1 MTHYQ
6 SAIAGESS
14 TSGER
19 SSTTSS
25 RNNESWIRS
34 ARRWFTRTIGS
45 TKGESAPLINPNKG
59 VLELPR
65 LTTRKILVSV
75 STIVLAIFALG
86 ALLVYMLFHR
96 QQQGKNHHHANGW
109 VCVLTFVTMNP

>member
-1 MTHYQ
+1 MAHYQ
-6 SAIAGESS
+6 SATAGESS
-14 TSGER
+14 A
-19 SSTTSS
+19 TTPS
-25 RNNESWIRS
+25 RDNGSWIRS
-34 ARRWFTRTIGS
+34 AHRWFTRTIGS
-45 TKGESAPLINPNKG
+45 TKGESAPLINSNKG

-96 QQQGKNHHHANGW
+96 QQQG
-109 VCVLTFVTMNP
+109 T

>member
-1 MTHYQ
+1 MAHYQ

-14 TSGER
+14 TSGGT
-19 SSTTSS
+19 SSTARPS
-25 RNNESWIRS
+25 RYNGSWIRS
-34 ARRWFTRTIGS
+34 AHRWFTKTIGS

-75 STIVLAIFALG
+75 SSIVLAIFALG

-96 QQQGKNHHHANGW
+96 QQQGRKQNHHVHY
-109 VCVLTFVTMNP
+109 VTLLTMLNS